1 MPANKKISELSD
13 LITPDGNDFVLV
25 LQQSNDGTAEYRTYK
40 TEISNF
46 LASETLQDA
55 IVNAVADNLGSVND
69 VLGRLV
75 YDSSTQQIKIS
86 NSSIG
91 FELSKD
97 PSTPL
102 EAATK
107 QYVDARETAIR
118 AYVDTQ
124 DAVFDDMFDSKL
136 DLAGGVMT
144 GEIILD
150 SDYPANP
157 RAAVNANYVQEE
169 LNAINVDG
177 KLDLAGGTMTGALIL
192 SGAPTLDLQAATKSY
207 VDTTV
212 ALGAPDIDTNDIPEG
227 TANLYF
233 TSARA
238 RAAISVTGSL
248 SYNTTTGE
256 ISYTTPANVSEFT
269 NNAGYINKDV
279 DNLTYYTSTADL
291 ESDYPDRTELK
302 TVAFTGSY
310 TDLTNKPTD
319 FEFPSSDDVPEGNT
333 NRYFTQARF
342 DANFTAKSTQ
352 IQDLARSAI
361 SAGPGIVYDSSTG
374 VISSV
379 ADAARA
385 ALSAGLGITYNTSTG
400 VFGVDTATIA
410 TQAYVTSQIATK
422 DNSDEITEGT
432 VNLYFTNL
440 RARLAI
446 TVAGDLSYDPE
457 TGVISYTGAVPFS
470 GSYNDL
476 TDKPTI
482 PAAYTLPT
490 ASTTVL
496 GGVKVD
502 GTTITISGAG
512 VISAVGGGSGGVGP
526 NPSFTS
532 VTATT
537 VNVESL
543 NFTGTGPVT
552 FTSNND
558 LNFVATGTVKANNEK
573 ILTLT
578 QLKTVVAAS
587 ADFADFKTR
596 IQALS

>member
-1 MPANKKISELSD
+1 M
-13 LITPDGNDFVLV
+13 
-25 LQQSNDGTAEYRTYK
+25 
-40 TEISNF
+40 
-46 LASETLQDA
+46 
-55 IVNAVADNLGSVND
+55 
-69 VLGRLV
+69 
-75 YDSSTQQIKIS
+75 
-86 NSSIG
+86 
-91 FELSKD
+91 
-97 PSTPL
+97 
-102 EAATK
+102 
-107 QYVDARETAIR
+107 
-118 AYVDTQ
+118 
-124 DAVFDDMFDSKL
+124 
-136 DLAGGVMT
+136 
-144 GEIILD
+144 
-150 SDYPANP
+150 
-157 RAAVNANYVQEE
+157 
-169 LNAINVDG
+169 
-177 KLDLAGGTMTGALIL
+177 
-192 SGAPTLDLQAATKSY
+192 
-207 VDTTV
+207 
-212 ALGAPDIDTNDIPEG
+212 
-227 TANLYF
+227 
-233 TSARA
+233 
-238 RAAISVTGSL
+238 
-248 SYNTTTGE
+248 
-256 ISYTTPANVSEFT
+256 
-269 NNAGYINKDV
+269 
-279 DNLTYYTSTADL
+279 
-291 ESDYPDRTELK
+291 
-302 TVAFTGSY
+302 AFTGSY

-319 FEFPSSDDVPEGNT
+319 FEFPSSDDVPEGDT

-352 IQDLARSAI
+352 IQNLARSAI

-410 TQAYVTSQIATK
+410 TQAYVTSQIAAK

-537 VNVESL
+537 VNTENL